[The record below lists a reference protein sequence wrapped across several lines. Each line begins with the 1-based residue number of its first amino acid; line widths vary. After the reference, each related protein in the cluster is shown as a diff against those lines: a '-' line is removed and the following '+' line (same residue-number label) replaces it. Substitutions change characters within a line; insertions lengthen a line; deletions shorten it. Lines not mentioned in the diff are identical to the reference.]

1 MGKERLYRVLVIAIS
16 LRSNKIAVFG
26 DEILESQFAA
36 PIADLIAGD
45 YIEEV
50 SKDSKESDDEA
61 AKLQEEQ
68 AKIEA
73 DKKAEEEAAKLE
85 EEEAKNAEANK
96 TKTDESDKKDDSA
109 SLGDIANSIPGAKAT
124 PTKK

>member
-26 DEILESQFAA
+26 DEITESQFAA

-50 SKDSKESDDEA
+50 TDSIDEVDEKDEVSD
-61 AKLQEEQ
+61 
-68 AKIEA
+68 
-73 DKKAEEEAAKLE
+73 
-85 EEEAKNAEANK
+85 
-96 TKTDESDKKDDSA
+96 
-109 SLGDIANSIPGAKAT
+109 LGDIANSIPGGNKAKG
-124 PTKK
+124 KK